1 MLHCTINV
9 KALLRRTIL
18 VADDEPFVLREDE
31 DLLWSA
37 PKGNTYATG
46 NKGGKGGPSKYKPE
60 YIDIATRLCDRGLT
74 DAEIAEVLGVSEPT
88 IHAWKLKH
96 EEFALAL
103 KRTKDE
109 ANAIVEASLFK
120 RANGFEK
127 EVEKVF
133 HTGKRMKVKEYFPP
147 EAHSGFGFRTECQ
160 KSIARLR
167 WCRSSRQRTLRSYS
181 CWSEWKRERS
191 VSNLSSDTSLST
203 GSPDSPEA
211 A

>member
-1 MLHCTINV
+1 V
-9 KALLRRTIL
+9 
-18 VADDEPFVLREDE
+18 P
-31 DLLWSA
+31 A

-46 NKGGKGGPSKYKPE
+46 QQGGALASTSRNISTSLQG
-60 YIDIATRLCDRGLT
+60 CNRGLT

-147 EAHSGFGFRTECQ
+147 DVGTPALASEQ
-160 KSIARLR
+160 NAR
-167 WCRSSRQRTLRSYS
+167 
-181 CWSEWKRERS
+181 
-191 VSNLSSDTSLST
+191 SLSR
-203 GSPDSPEA
+203 D
-211 A
+211 